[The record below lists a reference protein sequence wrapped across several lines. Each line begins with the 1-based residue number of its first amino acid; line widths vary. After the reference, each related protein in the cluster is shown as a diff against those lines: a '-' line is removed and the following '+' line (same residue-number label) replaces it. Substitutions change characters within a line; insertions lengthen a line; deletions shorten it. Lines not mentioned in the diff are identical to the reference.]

1 MKTAT
6 QQIGIPHRYGEGWLV
21 PSQTTPGVQYH
32 VNGDATQCECKGFAY
47 RRVCA
52 HLRMV
57 MEAKALIEEMLGDA

>member
-6 QQIGIPHRYGEGWLV
+6 QLIRIPHRHGNEWLV

-47 RRVCA
+47 RRACV
-52 HLRMV
+52 HLRLV
-57 MEAKALIEEMLGDA
+57 LEAKKLIEEMLGDA